1 MKRAVA
7 ARRAPRQQGPRTTL
21 RLPRD
26 LAAMAGR
33 PFAVPS
39 IALTEISY
47 GVHTDASRD
56 ASLINRLRWIRRLLD
71 ATMLVLPLDTDAAE
85 VAGELRARHPLPP
98 TGSRRRPGE
107 RPQQ

>member
-1 MKRAVA
+1 
-7 ARRAPRQQGPRTTL
+7 
-21 RLPRD
+21 
-26 LAAMAGR
+26 MAGR
-33 PFAVPS
+33 PFAIPS

-47 GVHTDASRD
+47 GVHADASRD

-71 ATMLVLPLDTDAAE
+71 ATMLVLPLDGDAAE

-107 RPQQ
+107 RSQQRIGWIMHLFIAATAWIP